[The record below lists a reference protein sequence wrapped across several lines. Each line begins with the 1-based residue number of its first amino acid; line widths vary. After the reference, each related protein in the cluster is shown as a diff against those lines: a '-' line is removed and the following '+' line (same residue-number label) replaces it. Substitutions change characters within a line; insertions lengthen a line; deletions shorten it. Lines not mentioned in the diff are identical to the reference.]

1 MGPHPLWQLE
11 DLLPSLGLRAG
22 MAVLGY
28 EAAAWHAPDWWRRH
42 WELSGLLEDVRAWW
56 QEDGHNNW
64 LLWARAVAAHRGAG
78 EDAVLETLEADGGDE
93 IGFVL
98 AVGRSPVRGRKEK
111 RQPPSRSVRL
121 RRARRASGGYA
132 PGRRRPR
139 RGSRRD
145 AGSGPARQRASP
157 GTRSRQALAEMRRGR
172 SRRARARRR
181 LHCARRR
188 PSSSNHEADRA
199 ARPSSARDRSVRA
212 SRETPEPGRRQ
223 PPASGLSRA
232 EDRRPC
238 VREAS

>member
-1 MGPHPLWQLE
+1 VSAIEALLRSERYPRSSAYDPRWVLDLEMGPHPLWQLE

-98 AVGRSPVRGRKEK
+98 AVGR
-111 RQPPSRSVRL
+111 
-121 RRARRASGGYA
+121 
-132 PGRRRPR
+132 RPR
-139 RGSRRD
+139 TGQE
-145 AGSGPARQRASP
+145 G
-157 GTRSRQALAEMRRGR
+157 
-172 SRRARARRR
+172 
-181 LHCARRR
+181 
-188 PSSSNHEADRA
+188 
-199 ARPSSARDRSVRA
+199 
-212 SRETPEPGRRQ
+212 ETPAPE
-223 PPASGLSRA
+223 
-232 EDRRPC
+232 
-238 VREAS
+238 